1 MAFKK
6 DFTVEKY
13 YYTYYYTLGI
23 TFFELIPELNV
34 EILLVGAYLLNRSA
48 YVKSP
53 LPALMATLSLKGFNP
68 RKNGASRPCCP
79 DIASIGLVFWYKM
92 LLEGH

>member
-13 YYTYYYTLGI
+13 YYTY

-34 EILLVGAYLLNRSA
+34 EILLGAYLLNRSA

-53 LPALMATLSLKGFNP
+53 LPAFMATLSLKGFNP
-68 RKNGASRPCCP
+68 RKNGASRACP
-79 DIASIGLVFWYKM
+79 ATASIGLVFWYKM